1 MLIPTLNLTAH
12 RTVDLASSP
21 LWASV
26 YSSINNLGDFGSPIF
41 LISVFP
47 SVN

>member
-12 RTVDLASSP
+12 RTVDLASLP

-26 YSSINNLGDFGSPIF
+26 YSSINNLGDFGGPIF